1 MNKTVRKQS
10 ISSNESISSMDSRA
24 YSTDKSRSDSSDKP
38 RTSSR
43 NSDIDDNISNQLID
57 ISSNVGLKEGWGFP
71 LKKEKKNF
79 KRRVRDITYKPRR
92 TPTPTINFDY
102 DQFINIDIEEIK
114 K

>member
-1 MNKTVRKQS
+1 MNAVRKNS
-10 ISSNESISSMDSRA
+10 ISSNESIVSMDSRA
-24 YSTDKSRSDSSDKP
+24 YSTDRSYSSDKP
-38 RTSSR
+38 RTNSR
-43 NSDIDDNISNQLID
+43 NSDIDDNISNMLID

-71 LKKEKKNF
+71 IKKEIKKKS
-79 KRRVRDITYKPRR
+79 KRRSRDITYKPRR